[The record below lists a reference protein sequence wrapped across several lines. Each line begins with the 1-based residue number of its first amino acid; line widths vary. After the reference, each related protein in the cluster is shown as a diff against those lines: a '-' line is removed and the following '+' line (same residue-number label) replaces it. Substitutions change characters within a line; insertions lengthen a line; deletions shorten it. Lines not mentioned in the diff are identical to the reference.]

1 MKNNILQNSTIHY
14 VEIIIETGIKNRA
27 SDIHVKYD
35 EFQIEIKYRVDGK
48 MLELEELY
56 EKISKNILEKNI
68 VEIISRLKILSNMN
82 VAEKRKPQD
91 GSFSFLFNK
100 ENRAMITATIN
111 DFSNPNELMSCNYF
125 SIKSCVISLLLLIFL
140 VRFVQVSLKL
150 IITLLECYKFL

>member
-100 ENRAMITATIN
+100 ILIKLNLFIKEQFRRG
-111 DFSNPNELMSCNYF
+111 NEMDSE
-125 SIKSCVISLLLLIFL
+125 I
-140 VRFVQVSLKL
+140 
-150 IITLLECYKFL
+150 

>member
-68 VEIISRLKILSNMN
+68 VEI
-82 VAEKRKPQD
+82 
-91 GSFSFLFNK
+91 
-100 ENRAMITATIN
+100 
-111 DFSNPNELMSCNYF
+111 
-125 SIKSCVISLLLLIFL
+125 
-140 VRFVQVSLKL
+140 
-150 IITLLECYKFL
+150 